1 MYGDRIRCLR
11 KYFKL
16 TQGDLAHAVGFK
28 SASAVGMIER
38 GEREVSFEMLGKLA
52 DFFNVTTDFLLGKTD
67 FVKCPICSIE
77 YCPLLDDEF
86 NDHQKIHT
94 NFLKSNLNDDFINYN
109 LRKKLKNKSK
119 EVIESNNSSLIDK
132 INSSIDLFKCY
143 YSRSLEA
150 SDFNNKHAKLDDF
163 IAMMLNQ
170 ENTKEYLPPA
180 VYKELV
186 KRYGTKEGI
195 KNGSSYFSCNNA
207 LLLNI
212 NVPPIKTYS
221 DDEKKLISN
230 YNKLNNL
237 GKNKLLEYSND
248 LIETPKYKDDTD
260 SKVVEIH
267 TNSKE
272 ILKETK
278 DELSATLNSTQNDK
292 IIRLSEDQKIEKLQ
306 DYFTTIAAH
315 NDNLTE
321 EEKIIAE
328 QKVLEALR
336 KNNLI

>member
-77 YCPLLDDEF
+77 YCPWLDDEF

-150 SDFNNKHAKLDDF
+150 SDFSNKHAKLDDF

-170 ENTKEYLPPA
+170 ENIKEYLPSA

-186 KRYGTKEGI
+186 KRYGAKEGI

-207 LLLNI
+207 LSLNI

-221 DDEKKLISN
+221 DAEKKLIDN

-248 LIETPKYKDDTD
+248 LTETPKYKKDND
-260 SKVVEIH
+260 
-267 TNSKE
+267 SKE

-292 IIRLSEDQKIEKLQ
+292 IIRFSEDQKIEKLQ

-315 NDNLTE
+315 NDDLTE

>member
-143 YSRSLEA
+143 YSRSL
-150 SDFNNKHAKLDDF
+150 
-163 IAMMLNQ
+163 
-170 ENTKEYLPPA
+170 KEYLPPA

-207 LLLNI
+207 LSLNI

-221 DDEKKLISN
+221 DDEKKLIGN

-272 ILKETK
+272 ILKKTK